1 MFNRLSIFGN
11 KGGAAAPGAPPPPG
25 PGPKTDDAPKPGP
38 RTSEPSRAP
47 DSLSDAGR
55 KARGSVDS
63 QGSASSNFGGA
74 TAGAT
79 AGIYT
84 LAQDGLT
91 GDYQTTGQAKSGY
104 YDLGFAEAGIEIDS
118 FGQVMVDPG
127 QVDTTGL
134 EHAGY
139 GWLGETGYLGLPTE
153 MAPDALEP
161 GEYVLP
167 GGDTLAVWKDGSLL
181 VEPANYDGVDAL
193 ESAGFQW
200 VGETGMMRIPEE
212 PGIYTLPGGAA
223 VQRFE
228 SMEPLVDPGTE
239 PGDGLEAQGMSWAG
253 ETGMFSLPKSPE
265 ARPAA
270 GQYPLP
276 GGFSL
281 RVRDGGDVF
290 LDPGANDAA
299 PLLAQGFKLVAVDK
313 TPVLAFPGQ

>member
-1 MFNRLSIFGN
+1 
-11 KGGAAAPGAPPPPG
+11 
-25 PGPKTDDAPKPGP
+25 
-38 RTSEPSRAP
+38 
-47 DSLSDAGR
+47 
-55 KARGSVDS
+55 
-63 QGSASSNFGGA
+63 
-74 TAGAT
+74 
-79 AGIYT
+79 
-84 LAQDGLT
+84 
-91 GDYQTTGQAKSGY
+91 
-104 YDLGFAEAGIEIDS
+104 
-118 FGQVMVDPG
+118 
-127 QVDTTGL
+127 
-134 EHAGY
+134 
-139 GWLGETGYLGLPTE
+139 